1 MATRKVNTEFTVTG
15 EEKLRRA
22 ITEIN
27 NGAKVLKSEMNK
39 LTAEYDGNTDSA
51 EFLTQKYDI
60 LERQMLTQKD
70 KVEALKQAVADS
82 AEAYGEADSRTQNWI
97 IQLNNAEA
105 ALANT
110 YGEMGRTQTAIEDM
124 DGALDNVSGSTE
136 TASGGMESLGDVLD
150 TVADKL
156 GIKLPD
162 SITKTADGLGAI
174 PTSTAVAAGAFAAV
188 LAVVVKLEKKLM
200 DMTKEAADSAKNL
213 VDMSS
218 QTGISTENLQAFQY
232 AEDFIGVSTDTIAD
246 SLKDLTTK
254 MSDAA
259 NGNEDVI
266 EKFDQLGVSIYDADG
281 NLRNA
286 EDTFWDVVD
295 SLGEMSNQTERDALA
310 MDLINESAQKLNPLI
325 EIGSEGFKKY
335 ADEAENVGY
344 ILSNDQL
351 KALTDVDEAQNR
363 LLKSQEAVSKQI
375 SAQYAPYMSDA
386 LNKTRELIEKVGTA
400 LIDSGAVD
408 AFGSILDSAVSLLEP
423 LGDLVSDLLPPL
435 GVLLQGVAG
444 TIAWIADTI
453 NLIVGLLTLNG
464 DRISTALGLN
474 PNKASNIQKALYGA
488 DYKTESY
495 YDSTGNYYDPTTGQW
510 TGNYFHNA
518 GGNDNFPGGRTR
530 VGENGPET
538 VYLPQGTVIA
548 NAQETRAD
556 GGYDAPVNVYI
567 EARTIQEFN
576 DIIEIVRDAQRVRR
590 MKGAPR

>member
-105 ALANT
+105 ALANI

-124 DGALDNVSGSTE
+124 DGALDDVSGSTSSAAE
-136 TASGGMESLGDVLD
+136 GVTSLGDVLN

-156 GIKLPD
+156 GVKLPD
-162 SITKTADGLGAI
+162 GISKFTGGLGKI
-174 PTSTAVAAGAFAAV
+174 PASTAAAAAGIAAV
-188 LAVVVKLEKKLM
+188 VAIVIKLEKKLM
-200 DMTKEAADSAKNL
+200 DVTKETAAAAKEL
-213 VDMSS
+213 EALSL
-218 QTGISTENLQAFQY
+218 QTSVSTTDLQAFQY
-232 AEDFIGVSTDTIAD
+232 AEDFIGVSSDQLAD

-259 NGNEDVI
+259 NGNE
-266 EKFDQLGVSIYDADG
+266 ETAAKFDQLGVSIYDAQG
-281 NLRNA
+281 NLRSSY
-286 EDTFWDVVD
+286 DVFLDVID
-295 SLGEMSNQTERDALA
+295 GLGEMSNQAERDALA
-310 MDLINESAQKLNPLI
+310 MSLINESAQQLNPLI
-325 EIGSEGFKKY
+325 EQGSGSLKKY
-335 ADEAENVGY
+335 AAEAENVGY

-351 KALTDVDEAQNR
+351 KALTAVDEAQNR

-375 SAQYAPYMSDA
+375 SAEYAPYMSDA
-386 LNKTRELIEKVGTA
+386 LNETRELIEKVGTA
-400 LIDSGAVD
+400 LVDSGAVD